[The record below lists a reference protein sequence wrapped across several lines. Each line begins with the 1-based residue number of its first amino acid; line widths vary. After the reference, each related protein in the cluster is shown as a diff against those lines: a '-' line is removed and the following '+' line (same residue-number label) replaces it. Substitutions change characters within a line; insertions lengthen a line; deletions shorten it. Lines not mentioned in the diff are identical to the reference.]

1 MSLLLPL
8 LGGVLAGWLAPKR
21 TAITANATC
30 RRIAVIAATVVT
42 TSAPLHGADYG
53 IVVYVVPITVVVS
66 VAALYAGFLLRRRRV
81 AA

>member
-21 TAITANATC
+21 TAILLQVAF
-30 RRIAVIAATVVT
+30 AVVAATVVT
-42 TSAPLHGADYG
+42 ASAPKHGEDYG

-66 VAALYAGFLLRRRRV
+66 VAALYAGFVLRRRR
-81 AA
+81 AAA

>member
-21 TAITANATC
+21 TAILLQVAF
-30 RRIAVIAATVVT
+30 AVVAATVVT
-42 TSAPLHGADYG
+42 TSAPKHGTDYG

-66 VAALYAGFLLRRRRV
+66 VAALYAGFWLRRRRV

>member
-21 TAITANATC
+21 TAILLQVAF
-30 RRIAVIAATVVT
+30 AVIAATVVT
-42 TSAPLHGADYG
+42 ASAPSHGEDYG

-81 AA
+81 PA

>member
-21 TAITANATC
+21 TAILLQVAF
-30 RRIAVIAATVVT
+30 AVIAATVVT
-42 TSAPLHGADYG
+42 SSAPKHGTDYG

-66 VAALYAGFLLRRRRV
+66 VAALYAGFWLRRRRV
-81 AA
+81 AE

>member
-1 MSLLLPL
+1 MALLLPL

-21 TAITANATC
+21 TAILLQAAF
-30 RRIAVIAATVVT
+30 AVVAATVVT
-42 TSAPLHGADYG
+42 ASAPLHGADYG

-66 VAALYAGFLLRRRRV
+66 VAALYAGFWLRRRRV

>member
-1 MSLLLPL
+1 MALLLPL

-21 TAITANATC
+21 TAILLQVAF
-30 RRIAVIAATVVT
+30 AVTAATVVT
-42 TSAPLHGADYG
+42 TSAPKHGADYG

-66 VAALYAGFLLRRRRV
+66 AAALYAGFLLRRRRV

>member
-1 MSLLLPL
+1 MFLLLPL

-21 TAITANATC
+21 TAILLQVAF
-30 RRIAVIAATVVT
+30 AVVAATVVT
-42 TSAPLHGADYG
+42 ASAPLHGEDYG

-66 VAALYAGFLLRRRRV
+66 VAALYAGFWLRRRRV